1 MSISSKWK
9 KSPRKFKEPTSS
21 FQNRRPNRKNRNNG
35 RNFIYQ
41 RHNENFIK
49 LRIKIEAS
57 IWYKSGPKGNLVNL
71 TAFSFSKSE
80 TKFLNKNLQETNTR
94 KVYKKNELDKLEA
107 HLKDLTNKD
116 TDHKKRVF
124 KAKKTTDKNHH
135 LMIPLLKL

>member
-1 MSISSKWK
+1 M
-9 KSPRKFKEPTSS
+9 
-21 FQNRRPNRKNRNNG
+21 
-35 RNFIYQ
+35 
-41 RHNENFIK
+41 
-49 LRIKIEAS
+49 
-57 IWYKSGPKGNLVNL
+57 